1 MMLIAYPLHY
11 FMLIERAIV
20 VSLLI
25 VATHISMEDGMILN
39 RFRVFLARLIPECSI
54 WSKPIYNCVGCMASI
69 WGVVYYA
76 LTALLPCFEFN
87 FVEMSIV
94 CIMCIPLNF
103 IFIKLS

>member
-11 FMLIERAIV
+11 FMLIERAVV

-39 RFRVFLARLIPECSI
+39 RFRAFLARLIPECSI
-54 WSKPIYNCVGCMASI
+54 WSKPLYNCVGCMASI

-76 LTALLPCFEFN
+76 LTALLPYFEFN

>member
-11 FMLIERAIV
+11 FMLIERAVV

-54 WSKPIYNCVGCMASI
+54 WSKPLYNCVGCMASI
-69 WGVVYYA
+69 WGVFYYA

-87 FVEMSIV
+87 VVEMSIV

>member
-1 MMLIAYPLHY
+1 MMSIVCPLPY

-25 VATHISMEDGMILN
+25 VATHISMEEGMILN
-39 RFRVFLARLIPECSI
+39 RFRAFLAKLVPECSI
-54 WSKPIYNCVGCMASI
+54 WSKPLYNCVGSMASI
-69 WGVVYYA
+69 WGAIYYSA
-76 LTALLPCFEFN
+76 TTILPYFDFSLT
-87 FVEMSIV
+87 EMTIV

>member
-1 MMLIAYPLHY
+1 
-11 FMLIERAIV
+11 MLIERAIV

-25 VATHISMEDGMILN
+25 VATHISMEDGMVLN
-39 RFRVFLARLIPECSI
+39 KFRTLLARIIPECSV

-69 WGVVYYA
+69 WGVFYYSMTA
-76 LTALLPCFEFN
+76 LTPFFSFN
-87 FVEMSIV
+87 LMEMTVV